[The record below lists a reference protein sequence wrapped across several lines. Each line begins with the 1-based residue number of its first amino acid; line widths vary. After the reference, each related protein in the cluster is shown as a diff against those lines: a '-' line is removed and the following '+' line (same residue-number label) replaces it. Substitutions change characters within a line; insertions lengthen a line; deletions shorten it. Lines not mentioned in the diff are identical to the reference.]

1 MIIYVTENEADVDA
15 GAILSHLTV
24 DQRQHL
30 AELDAAYVELL
41 SCDAADKDDVEALA
55 EAVVAFYDE
64 LANAGVGHESRP

>member
-1 MIIYVTENEADVDA
+1 MIYVTENEADA
-15 GAILSHLTV
+15 GAILGHLTA

-55 EAVVAFYDE
+55 EAVVEFYDE
-64 LANAGVGHESRP
+64 LAKADVGHESRP